1 MIKLKI
7 LKWRNYPELSEQARC
22 SQQYPFRSQ
31 TERQCDKRGRE
42 RSRGQGEKET
52 ETEIGRR
59 YFAGFEY
66 GGRGHKP
73 KNTGSL

>member
-42 RSRGQGEKET
+42 RSRGR
-52 ETEIGRR
+52 GRKKQR
-59 YFAGFEY
+59 QRLEDATLLALNMEEGAM
-66 GGRGHKP
+66 
-73 KNTGSL
+73 NQ